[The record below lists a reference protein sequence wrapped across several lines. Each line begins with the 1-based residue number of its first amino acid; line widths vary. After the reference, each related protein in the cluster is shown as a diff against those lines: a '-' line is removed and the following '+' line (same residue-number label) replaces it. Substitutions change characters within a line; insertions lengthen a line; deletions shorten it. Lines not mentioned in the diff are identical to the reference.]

1 MCFDCDYIKTP
12 YLFSEYKRCISTNE
26 TNNIFPMK
34 NKFTIMSMVAIIS
47 GFLTIADP
55 MLIKS
60 LGIFGLIISG
70 IFLIFSLSARR

>member
-1 MCFDCDYIKTP
+1 
-12 YLFSEYKRCISTNE
+12 
-26 TNNIFPMK
+26 MK

-70 IFLIFSLSARR
+70 AFMIFSISARR